1 MARDLL
7 FGWGGVVMM
16 NVHRLGTPAALLG
29 LLLACGGCSSD
40 GDGNGGEDAALSFDS
55 ETAMPAVGGA
65 SVAADRGVAFSTVI
79 SSMLAELA
87 VDAQATSAA
96 TKINAPLEICPGGGS
111 AVLDG
116 VLAGGETASLTLT
129 DCVGSP
135 LGGTA
140 NGTLVLGDLTER
152 FVGTTLEASATASLG
167 GRGDSYPEFTI
178 DPSTVL
184 TGNFEVQ
191 ADITLSFSPVI
202 TVSQVDLVLGRSE
215 PESSSDDW
223 ILVED
228 ASGAELR
235 VTCFEISTS
244 IATSP
249 FAINSFQPRGVL
261 VLEGD
266 VYYTFNSPDIGFD
279 VSGGSA
285 IPVSGTI
292 ELSSGDQMGCGFGSG
307 DGSSAQAELY
317 REGATTFVNVTATGT
332 DGTVYVCTEQWENLL
347 AALGDLNAFERC
359 PPAVAGDVLTC
370 AEDALLDFNA
380 YLDPLIE
387 VLKQVDRSG
396 SEDDTLIDWTSSA
409 EAGLFTIG
417 VDADGSGGPDRDL
430 SGTVTPKER
439 CSGGMEKDDICILK
453 WTVNMRTS
461 SEEEVAYGRISA
473 LDFGVSLPANASSH
487 RVTIID
493 FDPDDP
499 DKTNIQ
505 IDQSSFCSIAVNRF
519 QMLWRGTDPATGF
532 SEMYNLDVGFEVS
545 VQGAATDSGRGDVI
559 WGSGTGSEATITF
572 TVDGERFD
580 CGFDVDTFVV
590 SCP

>member
-1 MARDLL
+1 MLHKYAFLV
-7 FGWGGVVMM
+7 GVAV
-16 NVHRLGTPAALLG
+16 G
-29 LLLACGGCSSD
+29 LSLLAVVGCSS
-40 GDGNGGEDAALSFDS
+40 GGNGGDGGSGGNGGDGGEGTALSLDG
-55 ETAMPAVGGA
+55 ETAMPATGGA
-65 SVAADRGVAFSTVI
+65 SIAADRGVAFSTVI

-87 VDAQATSAA
+87 VDAQSTSPA
-96 TKINAPLEICPGGGS
+96 TKLNAPLEICPGGGN

-116 VLAGGETASLTLT
+116 VLEGGETASLTLT

-140 NGTLVLGDLTER
+140 NGTLLLGDLTES
-152 FVGTTLEASATASLG
+152 FAGTTLEASATASLS

-178 DPSTVL
+178 APGTVL
-184 TGNFEVQ
+184 TGNFKVQ
-191 ADITLSFSPVI
+191 ADITLSFSPAI
-202 TVSQVDLVLGRSE
+202 TASQVDLVLGRSE

-223 ILVED
+223 ILVAD
-228 ASGAELR
+228 ASGTELR

-244 IATSP
+244 IDTSP
-249 FAINSFQPRGVL
+249 FLINSFEPQGVL

-266 VYYTFNSPDIGFD
+266 VYTFNSRDIGFD

-292 ELSSGDQMGCGFGSG
+292 ELSSGDQLGCGFGSG
-307 DGSSAQAELY
+307 DGSSVQAELY
-317 REGATTFVNVTATGT
+317 QEGATTFVSVTATGA
-332 DGTVYVCTEQWENLL
+332 DGTVYACTEQWENLL
-347 AALGDLNAFERC
+347 ATLSDLNAFERC
-359 PPAVAGDVLTC
+359 PPAVAVDVLTC

-387 VLKQVDRSG
+387 VLKQVDRPG
-396 SEDDTLIDWTSSA
+396 SEDDTLIDWTSND
-409 EAGLFTIG
+409 EMGLFTIG
-417 VDADGSGGPDRDL
+417 VDADGSGGPERDL
-430 SGTVTPKER
+430 SGEVTPKER
-439 CSGGMEKDDICILK
+439 CLGGMEKDDICILK

-461 SEEEVAYGRISA
+461 SAEEVAYGRISA

-505 IDQSSFCSIAVNRF
+505 IDQSSFCSITVSRF

-532 SEMYNLDVGFEVS
+532 SEMYNLDLGFEAS

>member
-1 MARDLL
+1 MLCKYTFL
-7 FGWGGVVMM
+7 VGIVV
-16 NVHRLGTPAALLG
+16 G
-29 LLLACGGCSSD
+29 LSLLADVGCSND
-40 GDGNGGEDAALSFDS
+40 GDGEGGGEGTALSLDG
-55 ETAMPAVGGA
+55 ETAMPATGGA
-65 SVAADRGVAFSTVI
+65 SIAVDRGVAFSTVI

-87 VDAQATSAA
+87 VDAQSTSAA
-96 TKINAPLEICPGGGS
+96 AKINAPLEICPGGGS

-116 VLAGGETASLTLT
+116 VLAGSETASLTLT

-140 NGTLVLGDLTER
+140 NGTLLLGDLTES

-184 TGNFEVQ
+184 RGNFEVQ
-191 ADITLSFSPVI
+191 ADITLSFSPEI
-202 TVSQVDLVLGRSE
+202 TVSQIDLVLGRSE
-215 PESSSDDW
+215 PEPSSDDW

-228 ASGAELR
+228 EDASGTELR

-266 VYYTFNSPDIGFD
+266 VYTFNGPDIGFD

-292 ELSSGDQMGCGFGSG
+292 ELSSGDQVGCGEGSG
-307 DGSSAQAELY
+307 DGSSVQAELY
-317 REGATTFVNVTATGT
+317 QEGATTFVNVTATGA

-347 AALGDLNAFERC
+347 ATLGDLNAFERC

-370 AEDALLDFNA
+370 SEDALLDFNA

-387 VLKQVDRSG
+387 VLKQVDSPG
-396 SEDDTLIDWTSSA
+396 SENDFLIDWTSSD
-409 EAGLFTIG
+409 EAGLFAIG
-417 VDADGSGGPDRDL
+417 VDADGSGGPEREL
-430 SGTVTPKER
+430 SGRVTPKEP
-439 CSGGMEKDDICILK
+439 CSGGMEKDDICILE

-461 SEEEVAYGRISA
+461 SAEEVAYGRISA
-473 LDFGVSLPANASSH
+473 LDFGVSPLTNTSSH
-487 RVTIID
+487 RVLIID

-505 IDQSSFCSIAVNRF
+505 IDQSSFCSITVKRF
-519 QMLWRGTDPATGF
+519 QMLWRGADPATGF
-532 SEMYNLDVGFEVS
+532 SEMYNLDIGFEAS
-545 VQGAATDSGRGDVI
+545 VLGAATDSGRGDVI
-559 WGSGTGSEATITF
+559 WGSGTGAEATITF
-572 TVDGERFD
+572 TVDDERFD

>member
-1 MARDLL
+1 MLRKVLL
-7 FGWGGVVMM
+7 SV
-16 NVHRLGTPAALLG
+16 LAALAVG
-29 LLLACGGCSSD
+29 MMMYAGCSSD
-40 GDGNGGEDAALSFDS
+40 GDGGGDDGQQALSFDS
-55 ETAMPAVGGA
+55 ETALSANGGA
-65 SVAADRGVAFSTVI
+65 AIAVDQGAAFASVI
-79 SSMLAELA
+79 SSMLSELA
-87 VDAQATSAA
+87 LDAQSAA
-96 TKINAPLEICPGGGS
+96 VAPKLNVPLEICAGGGS

-116 VLAGGETASLTLT
+116 VLEDGETASLTLT

-140 NGTLVLGDLTER
+140 NGTLLLGDLTES

-184 TGNFEVQ
+184 KGNFEVQ

-202 TVSQVDLVLGRSE
+202 TASRVDLVLGRSD
-215 PESSSDDW
+215 PESSSADW

-228 ASGAELR
+228 ASGTELR

-249 FAINSFQPRGVL
+249 FAINSFQSRGVL

-266 VYYTFNSPDIGFD
+266 VYTFSSPDIGFD

-307 DGSSAQAELY
+307 DASSAKAEFY
-317 REGATTFVNVTATGT
+317 QEGATTFVNVTATGA
-332 DGTVYVCTEQWENLL
+332 DGKVYVCNEQWENLL
-347 AALGDLNAFERC
+347 ATLRDLSAFESC
-359 PPAVAGDVLTC
+359 PPAVAVDVLAC

-387 VLKQVDRSG
+387 VLKQVDRPG
-396 SEDDTLIDWTSSA
+396 SEDDTLIDWTSSD

-417 VDADGSGGPDRDL
+417 VDADGSGGPERDL
-430 SGTVTPKER
+430 SGEVTPKER
-439 CSGGMEKDDICILK
+439 CSGGMEKDDVCILK

-461 SEEEVAYGRISA
+461 SAEEVAYGRISA
-473 LDFGVSLPANASSH
+473 LDFGVSLPANTSSH

-493 FDPDDP
+493 FDPMDP

-505 IDQSSFCSIAVNRF
+505 IAQSSFCSITVNLF
-519 QMLWRGTDPATGF
+519 QMLWHGTEDEPNTGF
-532 SEMYNLDVGFEVS
+532 SEMYNLTMGFDAS

-580 CGFDVDTFVV
+580 CGFDIDTFAV